1 MYRPMS
7 PQELQRR
14 NAAMETLGQV
24 AGDYGRSFGAGAL
37 QLGANIGDAM
47 STGNSVSN
55 KLNEWA
61 TDVESG
67 YSPFAKNQLSQ
78 YDTAVKN
85 YQHDGYDYLTALG
98 KASFDYPY
106 AAGMTVTKEIAP
118 GVVVPY
124 ARGLAAAKYAKP
136 AATTLNTITHSMP
149 AMAMLGGLDGMGEV
163 NRDYYEKTGDRYVP
177 LHISAAGAAAGA
189 IGTHIGN
196 AAGEGAI
203 PLIKDW
209 TPDTRTAILSPTEP
223 LPQKQLWG
231 L

>member
-67 YSPFAKNQLSQ
+67 YSSFAKNQLSQ
-78 YDTAVKN
+78 YDTAVKK
-85 YQHDGYDYLTALG
+85 L
-98 KASFDYPY
+98 
-106 AAGMTVTKEIAP
+106 
-118 GVVVPY
+118 
-124 ARGLAAAKYAKP
+124 
-136 AATTLNTITHSMP
+136 
-149 AMAMLGGLDGMGEV
+149 
-163 NRDYYEKTGDRYVP
+163 
-177 LHISAAGAAAGA
+177 
-189 IGTHIGN
+189 
-196 AAGEGAI
+196 
-203 PLIKDW
+203 
-209 TPDTRTAILSPTEP
+209 PT
-223 LPQKQLWG
+223 
-231 L
+231 